1 MKIILL
7 EDVGKLGRAGDVVN
21 VSDGYARNYMIPRKF
36 AVEASPANLRQMEHK
51 KALGAGQVTRGKQEA
66 QELAEKLER
75 ISLILA
81 RQAGKEDKLFGS
93 VTSKDLSEALA
104 AEGLEV
110 ERKKILLDEPIKSVG
125 SYEVPVRLHPEVS
138 TKINVEV
145 RKA

>member
-125 SYEVPVRLHPEVS
+125 SYEVPVRLHPDVS
-138 TKINVEV
+138 T
-145 RKA
+145 